1 VFRASKTAAL
11 TVVRTGALTVARR
24 TGVPI
29 EARILEQMWALDRVR
44 TSVRTS
50 GRDQALTLERM
61 PEPVPGNP
69 AQDLV
74 PAARP
79 HRMRARQP
87 VRALVRLGHLLAPQA
102 FRELSTPEQTAAPM
116 VGPAE
121 TAERTVAHS
130 GTAEPTEVPIA
141 GPTAV
146 PAETAERTAAH
157 SGTAEPTEV
166 PIAEQME
173 APTAEQTAAPGTMR
187 SALTGVLG
195 MTATWPAPEELLDRK
210 VDPTAR
216 RLRPEPVEP
225 PEWRTAAPMVAL
237 TEELM
242 AAPKRA
248 TGLTARPQ
256 IQTSIATIFNGGL
269 IPIDSTS

>member
-1 VFRASKTAAL
+1 VE
-11 TVVRTGALTVARR
+11 TV
-24 TGVPI
+24 
-29 EARILEQMWALDRVR
+29 
-44 TSVRTS
+44 
-50 GRDQALTLERM
+50 
-61 PEPVPGNP
+61 
-69 AQDLV
+69 
-74 PAARP
+74 
-79 HRMRARQP
+79 
-87 VRALVRLGHLLAPQA
+87 
-102 FRELSTPEQTAAPM
+102 
-116 VGPAE
+116 
-121 TAERTVAHS
+121 
-130 GTAEPTEVPIA
+130 
-141 GPTAV
+141 
-146 PAETAERTAAH
+146 ERTAAH

-166 PIAEQME
+166 PIAEPTAVPAETGAQTAAHSGTAEPTEVPIAEPTE

-195 MTATWPAPEELLDRK
+195 TTATWPAPEELPDRK

-256 IQTSIATIFNGGL
+256 IQTSIATISNGGL